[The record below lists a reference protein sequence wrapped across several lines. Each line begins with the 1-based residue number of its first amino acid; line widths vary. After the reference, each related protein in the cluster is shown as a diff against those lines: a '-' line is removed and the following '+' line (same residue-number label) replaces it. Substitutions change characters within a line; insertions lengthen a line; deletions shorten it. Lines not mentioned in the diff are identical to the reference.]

1 MGAGYAGYAAAMA
14 PAITGEACAACSGD
28 DLVPHLRVAGELGD
42 TGLVP
47 TTDQFG
53 TALGDI
59 VRCTTCGHMQLRPL
73 PDERDLDAA
82 YGDAESADYVE
93 EAVGQRETARRVLAR
108 IERHVASGELLD
120 VGAWLGYLVAEAGD
134 RGWTAMGVEPSVFAS
149 AFARERLGVDVRRG
163 GLFDTEL
170 PAARFA
176 AVTMGDV
183 IEHFVQPEAALDRIG
198 GLLAPGGVL
207 WLALPDA
214 GSRVAR
220 AMGRRWWSVIP
231 THVQYFTR
239 RSIGALLERRGYE
252 VLEIASAPKVFTV
265 RYYLERIGGY
275 SRPVAG
281 ALVGAARAAGVADR
295 MWAPDFRDRM
305 SVIARGPRAADR

>member
-1 MGAGYAGYAAAMA
+1 
-14 PAITGEACAACSGD
+14 GD
-28 DLVPHLRVAGELGD
+28 D
-42 TGLVP
+42 GLIP

-59 VRCTTCGHMQLRPL
+59 VRCTACGHMQLRPL
-73 PDERDLDAA
+73 PAEQELDAA
-82 YGDAESADYVE
+82 YGDAESEDYVE
-93 EAVGQRETARRVLAR
+93 EAAGQRETARRTLDR
-108 IERHVASGELLD
+108 IERYVAPGPLLD
-120 VGAWLGYLVAEAGD
+120 VGAWVGYLVAEAGD
-134 RGWTAMGVEPSVFAS
+134 RGWTATGLEPSAFAS
-149 AFARERLGVDVRRG
+149 AFARERLGVDVRTG

-170 PAARFA
+170 PVGRFA

-183 IEHFVQPEAALDRIG
+183 IEHLVRPDAALDRIA

-214 GSRVAR
+214 GSRIAR
-220 AMGRRWWSVIP
+220 TLGRRWWSVIP

-239 RSIGALLERRGYE
+239 GSIRALLARRGYD
-252 VLEIASAPKVFTV
+252 VLDIATAPKAFTV
-265 RYYLERIGGY
+265 RYYLDRIGGY
-275 SRPVAG
+275 SRPAAS

-305 SVIARGPRAADR
+305 MVVARGPRAGR

>member
-1 MGAGYAGYAAAMA
+1 MGAGCAGYAAAMP
-14 PAITGEACAACSGD
+14 PAITAEACTACGGD
-28 DLVPHLRVAGELGD
+28 DLVPHLAVAGELGD
-42 TGLVP
+42 AGLIP

-73 PDERDLDAA
+73 PAERDLDAA

-93 EAVGQRETARRVLAR
+93 EAAGQRETARRALAR
-108 IERHVASGELLD
+108 IERHVAPGALLD
-120 VGAWLGYLVAEAGD
+120 VGAWVGYLVAEAGD
-134 RGWTAMGVEPSVFAS
+134 RGWTAMGVEPSAYAS
-149 AFARERLGVDVRRG
+149 AFARERLGVDVRHG

-170 PAARFA
+170 PAGRFA

-183 IEHFVQPEAALDRIG
+183 IEHFVRPDAALDRIG

-220 AMGRRWWSVIP
+220 TMGRRWWSVIP

-239 RSIGALLERRGYE
+239 GSIRALLARRGYE
-252 VLEIASAPKVFTV
+252 VLEIATAPKAFTV
-265 RYYLERIGGY
+265 RYYLDRIGGY
-275 SRPVAG
+275 SRPLAG
-281 ALVGAARAAGVADR
+281 ALVGAARVAGAADR

-305 SVIARGPRAADR
+305 MVIARGPADGG